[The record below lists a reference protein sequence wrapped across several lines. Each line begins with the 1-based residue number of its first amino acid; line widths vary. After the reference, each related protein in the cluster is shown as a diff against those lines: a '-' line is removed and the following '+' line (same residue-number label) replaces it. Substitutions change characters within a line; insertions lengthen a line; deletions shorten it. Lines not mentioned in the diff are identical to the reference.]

1 MLTKFIIQQT
11 TPLLFLILLCQ
22 LISTSNVEIVVKKN
36 GITKTNLCN
45 VDLMSRFIPD
55 IDPRDKRK
63 ASNADE
69 EFLQI
74 CPNNKYTCCSI
85 EDMEPMLGT
94 FKYTRELLLF
104 KNKMLEKL
112 LLYFNSVA
120 PESFDKFLSSFTEKA
135 KKCTGEREFENLKM
149 YYDFVQK
156 NSEEVL
162 EMVKQST
169 QQIINL
175 YSSFLCTICSPVNNI
190 IFEYDEKEDRPVLH
204 INKRTCSN
212 ILNYSMERK
221 NLRFMWNRI
230 NKILNAVF
238 CKEDKTIAER
248 DDIFLTYKSIEKQ
261 YKNYDECSADD
272 KNFVDRPECARI
284 CKNELKLF
292 TLDDFRLRRVIK
304 AIEEFQKNFEI
315 DIKQK
320 KNNIT
325 ELLMQEETEKHPE
338 EDIKNYIMKL
348 NKITDRYFF
357 LKPIE
362 SREDSRYDISK
373 IDVRIEKY
381 SGLVSNS
388 YEINMLYFD
397 SQGIVS
403 VMMVFIFMI
412 IGFRS

>member
-1 MLTKFIIQQT
+1 
-11 TPLLFLILLCQ
+11 
-22 LISTSNVEIVVKKN
+22 
-36 GITKTNLCN
+36 

-85 EDMEPMLGT
+85 EDMEPMLST

-135 KKCTGEREFENLKM
+135 KKCTREREFDNLKK
-149 YYDFVQK
+149 YYKFIQE

-162 EMVKQST
+162 EMVQQTTK
-169 QQIINL
+169 QIINL

-190 IFEYDEKEDRPVLH
+190 IFEYDEKEERPVLH

-212 ILNYSMERK
+212 ILNYSLERK

-238 CKEDKTIAER
+238 CKEDNTIEER
-248 DDIFLTYKSIEKQ
+248 DDIFLTYKAIEQQ
-261 YKNYDECSADD
+261 YKNYDDCSADD

-315 DIKQK
+315 DNKQK

-362 SREDSRYDISK
+362 SRQDSRYDISK

-403 VMMVFIFMI
+403 VMMVFI
-412 IGFRS
+412 S